1 MTVSG
6 SIPVNLKKFNNN
18 VITKVIDYINKNN
31 KNFSVD
37 LVSGPIE
44 GSPQINFVN
53 ELDFKIK
60 FSEDKEHEAYASI
73 FLELGKYCEENYKTG
88 GRNDNTREFNEILE
102 QVSPN
107 AVLTISV
114 CPRDDFYYLLYLNFF
129 QAMLITLKSVGKNVE
144 YIVRDDIGA
153 KDLKY
158 TNADYF
164 EKLKGMYINKRK
176 KDYKELPAKMQ
187 AEIGLFSGEFATYEE
202 LLKEYYKNDFHNS
215 TWIPVEEQEKRHYE
229 ILEKEQAAEKVLLAK
244 YLFLLFAGLFAFFVI
259 AYFLIRLIKLII
271 S

>member
-6 SIPVNLKKFNNN
+6 SIPVNLKKFNND
-18 VITKVIDYINKNN
+18 VIMKVIDYINENN

-37 LVSGPIE
+37 LVSGPID
-44 GSPQINFVN
+44 GIPQINFVN

-60 FSEDKEHEAYASI
+60 FIEDKEHEAYASI
-73 FLELGKYCEENYKTG
+73 FLQLEKYCEKNYKTG

-102 QVSPN
+102 QVNPD

-144 YIVRDDIGA
+144 YFFRDDYGA

-164 EKLKGMYINKRK
+164 EKLKGMYINKTK
-176 KDYKELPAKMQ
+176 KDYKELPAKVQ

-202 LLKEYYKNDFHNS
+202 LLKEYYKKDCHNS
-215 TWIPVEEQEKRHYE
+215 TWISVEEQEKRRYE
-229 ILEKEQAAEKVLLAK
+229 ILEKEQAAAK
-244 YLFLLFAGLFAFFVI
+244 AIMVKYFFGFVVGMLAFFVI
-259 AYFLIRLIKLII
+259 VYFLIRR
-271 S
+271 